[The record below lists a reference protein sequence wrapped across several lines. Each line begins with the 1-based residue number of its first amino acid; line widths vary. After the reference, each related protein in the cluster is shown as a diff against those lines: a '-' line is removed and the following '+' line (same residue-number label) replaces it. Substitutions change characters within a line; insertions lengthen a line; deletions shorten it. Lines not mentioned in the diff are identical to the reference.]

1 MPSTVNKSDVC
12 PTGRA
17 DLQHPGVRGLQS
29 RCPGLQVSG
38 RTGSGVRGAAVALSA
53 PRWTPGGSVTGRPG
67 RAQGSTCRRG
77 RWAAW
82 SPAGIGPDGKGMVR
96 RWPWLAGTRSTAAQG
111 RRLAGVP
118 AAAPP
123 WPRRADMGAGARA
136 GVPAGGGE
144 PGTEQVLTGP
154 AGRPGQVAALVP
166 GHGPGPRG
174 GDHAGWSL
182 GEGGPWRSA
191 PEGPLGSV
199 GEQPAAAPR
208 PQRVRSAVR

>member
-136 GVPAGGGE
+136 GVPAG
-144 PGTEQVLTGP
+144 
-154 AGRPGQVAALVP
+154 AGSPGQGSCSPAPQGVLGRSPAWWPAMGLDQEVVTTM
-166 GHGPGPRG
+166 GGRWAGVVRGVQLRRAHSVRWGSSLRPRRG
-174 GDHAGWSL
+174 RG
-182 GEGGPWRSA
+182 
-191 PEGPLGSV
+191 V
-199 GEQPAAAPR
+199 
-208 PQRVRSAVR
+208 